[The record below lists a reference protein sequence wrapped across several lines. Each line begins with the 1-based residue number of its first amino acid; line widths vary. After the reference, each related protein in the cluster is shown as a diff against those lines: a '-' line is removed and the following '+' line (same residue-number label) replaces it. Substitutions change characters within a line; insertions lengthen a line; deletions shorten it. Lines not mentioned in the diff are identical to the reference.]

1 MVQRSGTCT
10 KICAEEPRPLFI
22 HCYGHALNLAVGD
35 TVKRHGIKS
44 KEKLVQRMLDI
55 ESLSFLSSF

>member
-1 MVQRSGTCT
+1 MHGSRSGTCT

-35 TVKRHGIKS
+35 TVKGSIILRDVIVTTS
-44 KEKLVQRMLDI
+44 EI
-55 ESLSFLSSF
+55 S